1 MRAAHLGQ
9 HAGRNQNDQERRFVS
24 KPSAPETQAKC
35 KRCKRALQAR
45 SASSKN
51 TVARAVVTPPSRRA
65 FAQEAMT

>member
-35 KRCKRALQAR
+35 KRCKRHF
-45 SASSKN
+45 KP
-51 TVARAVVTPPSRRA
+51 RARRA
-65 FAQEAMT
+65 EILRRALS